1 MREDRD
7 FDRALEAIANGASIR
22 QCGLPKSTVL
32 NRAQRDNQ
40 FASRL
45 AAAQQTGHLWRVS
58 EPHVDDGPTSRDEV
72 IASIAGQAR
81 AGRGWACK
89 LMLELLDQPD
99 QLADDPFAD
108 VVDISRRRRPR

>member
-45 AAAQQTGHLWRVS
+45 AAAPADRPPVAGVRS
-58 EPHVDDGPTSRDEV
+58 PHVDDGPTSRDEV

-81 AGRGWACK
+81 AGAWLGVQAGCWNCWTS
-89 LMLELLDQPD
+89 PIS
-99 QLADDPFAD
+99 LA
-108 VVDISRRRRPR
+108 